1 MAKGVRST
9 VLFLLVAVLAM
20 VALVFVKQG
29 GGQIELDRDA
39 LRDKGIVYYETAR
52 SFKFMPL
59 IKQDNSPYTEAN
71 LKGRW
76 TLMYFGFTFCP
87 DICPATL
94 SQLNTMMIELQAKAP
109 DIAKQIDVV
118 MVSVDP
124 GRDTPEKLAQY
135 VPFFNQEFYGVTGE
149 PNVLAGLARQ
159 LNVAF
164 EFVGD
169 TSADDYLVEHSAQIV
184 LVNPMGDYQGFL
196 KSPMKPKDQ
205 AEAMI
210 DIVKAF

>member
-1 MAKGVRST
+1 MTKGVRST
-9 VLFLLVAVLAM
+9 VLLLLVVILGV
-20 VALVFVKQG
+20 VALTVLKRGDGIV
-29 GGQIELDRDA
+29 ELDRDA
-39 LRDKGIVYYETAR
+39 LRDKGVVYFDTPR

-59 IKQDNSPYTEAN
+59 IRQDNSPYTESS
-71 LKGRW
+71 LKDHW

-109 DIAKQIDVV
+109 EIADKLDVV

-124 GRDTPEKLAQY
+124 GRDSPEKLAQY
-135 VPFFNQEFYGVTGE
+135 VPYFNEAFYGVTGD

-169 TSADDYLVEHSAQIV
+169 TTSDDYLVEHSAQVV

-205 AEAMI
+205 AEALI